1 MSVQKRGD
9 RWRAR
14 YRGPDGRERN
24 KTFARKI
31 DAQRWLVEQ
40 KSRLNR
46 GEWVDPAAGRVRFG
60 VVADEWLGTILHLKP
75 STRQGYQIVLR
86 RRVLPTWERVPLS
99 KITHDGLVEW
109 VNDLVR
115 SGISSS
121 QIHQAAYVLSSVC
134 RHAVQTSRLARNP
147 MTGVR
152 LPRLQ
157 AQKDHMFLTHEQ
169 VGKLAAAAGR
179 YSTLIRTLAYT
190 GLRWGEVSALRV
202 RDVDLSRRRMDVRRA
217 FADIGGRVVEG
228 TPKSHQAR
236 TVPLPRWL
244 AAELAPLVD
253 GKDLD
258 DLVFTSPDG
267 GPLRKSNFR
276 RRAWAPAVRAAGL
289 DGLTPHGLRHTAAS
303 LYISAGTPPKVVQRI
318 LGHASITVTL
328 DLYGHLYPDEMD
340 TWADR
345 LGDIAGRSG
354 GAVWPEG
361 GQNAGSD
368 AGESDDDEDQTP

>member
-1 MSVQKRGD
+1 MLGHSQ
-9 RWRAR
+9 
-14 YRGPDGRERN
+14 
-24 KTFARKI
+24 
-31 DAQRWLVEQ
+31 
-40 KSRLNR
+40 
-46 GEWVDPAAGRVRFG
+46 WVDPAAGRVRFG

-115 SGISSS
+115 GGISSS

-147 MTGVR
+147 MTGVK

-169 VGKLAAAAGR
+169 VGRLAAAAGR

-253 GKDLD
+253 SKELD

-345 LGDIAGRSG
+345 LGDIAGNSG

-368 AGESDDDEDQTP
+368 AGESDDAEGQTP